1 MAANPPTGSV
11 LFVCLGNHC
20 RSPSAQAVA
29 NAMVQSNGT
38 SQSSGT
44 SQSNAA
50 IPFNGAILFDSAGT
64 SRAHSGE
71 APNPLAIAEGA
82 LRGYS
87 VDHFGR
93 QIHPDDFARFDLIVA
108 MDRMNVDDL
117 ERMRGGVEQ
126 RVGHVATVEPMQV
139 QLLRRW
145 DPYAMPGDEDLPDPW
160 GQPSTAYGT
169 MFDVIE
175 RTLPFLL
182 DHLAWLQ
189 SEQPNS

>member
-1 MAANPPTGSV
+1 MAANPPTVSV

-20 RSPSAQAVA
+20 RSPSAHAVA
-29 NAMVQSNGT
+29 NAMARNDG
-38 SQSSGT
+38 G
-44 SQSNAA
+44 
-50 IPFNGAILFDSAGT
+50 IEFDSAGT
-64 SRAHSGE
+64 SRAHVGDV
-71 APNPLAIAEGA
+71 PHPLAISEGA

-93 QIHPDDFARFDLIVA
+93 QVHPDDFARFELIIA

-117 ERMRGGVEQ
+117 ERMRGGVEH
-126 RVGHVATVEPMQV
+126 RTGHVATVEPVQV

-160 GQPSTAYGT
+160 AQPRDAYGT

-175 RTLPFLL
+175 RSIPPLL
-182 DHLAWLQ
+182 EHLAWLH
-189 SEQPNS
+189 SGRLAD

>member
-1 MAANPPTGSV
+1 MPVIPPTVSV

-20 RSPSAQAVA
+20 RSPSAHAVA
-29 NAMVQSNGT
+29 KAMTRDMDGIS
-38 SQSSGT
+38 
-44 SQSNAA
+44 
-50 IPFNGAILFDSAGT
+50 FDSAGT
-64 SRAHSGE
+64 SRAHVGDV
-71 APNPLAIAEGA
+71 PHPLVVAEGA

-93 QIHPDDFARFDLIVA
+93 QIHPDDFARFDLIIA
-108 MDRMNVDDL
+108 MDSMNMDDL

-126 RVGHVATVEPMQV
+126 RTGFITTVEPVQV

-160 GQPSTAYGT
+160 GKPRDAYST

-175 RTLPFLL
+175 RTIPLLL
-182 DHLAWLQ
+182 DHLAWLE
-189 SEQPNS
+189 SERPAG